1 MFVTLATRS
10 DKWKSK
16 EYINLIVTINLLVGV
31 RSSELY
37 KLIWEGASWKIG

>member
-16 EYINLIVTINLLVGV
+16 EYFNLIVTINLLVGV
-31 RSSELY
+31 RSSELH
-37 KLIWEGASWKIG
+37 KLIREGG